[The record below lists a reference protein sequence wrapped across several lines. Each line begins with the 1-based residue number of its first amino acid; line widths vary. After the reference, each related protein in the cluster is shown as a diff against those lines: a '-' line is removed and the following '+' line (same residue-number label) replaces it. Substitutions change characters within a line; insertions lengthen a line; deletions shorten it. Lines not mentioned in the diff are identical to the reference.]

1 MGQTKE
7 QETLITDG
15 KETVVASHLQGVIK
29 QLERQVDGLLD
40 WGGLTPVDTTGPVFL
55 SRIWEEH
62 PRLFKDVVVY
72 PSVRKMRLD
81 CFVPCSD
88 ARDLFL
94 PRQARDR
101 RGKS

>member
-1 MGQTKE
+1 M
-7 QETLITDG
+7 
-15 KETVVASHLQGVIK
+15 
-29 QLERQVDGLLD
+29 DGLLD

-88 ARDLFL
+88 ARDLFFAKTGSGQTWEKLRQKALSAERVL
-94 PRQARDR
+94 PC
-101 RGKS
+101 GG

>member
-1 MGQTKE
+1 M
-7 QETLITDG
+7 
-15 KETVVASHLQGVIK
+15 IK

-72 PSVRKMRLD
+72 PSVRKARLD
-81 CFVPCSD
+81 CFVPLSD
-88 ARDLFL
+88 ASDLVAKTGSG
-94 PRQARDR
+94 QTCM
-101 RGKS
+101 GKVETQGVFCRAFSTLLWMTIANIVS